1 MDTTT
6 SRDEFAPLSQGLIV
20 DFPCEPRIPLKS
32 EGAVSTAATFAPP
45 RVRISKFSQLV
56 IIPYDDMESKWYTQ
70 DEQHLFRQTRLTDI
84 RRLRDML
91 RDAAPALMCEDI
103 LYECLGI
110 ENYLT
115 PHTARRVVLK
125 KQAHSKAVLSVQM
138 THQGDHMIETLSET
152 SMKNSQWAR
161 EKAAEVAAVHA
172 SSLNY

>member
-1 MDTTT
+1 MRLLMGSLFDG
-6 SRDEFAPLSQGLIV
+6 SIV
-20 DFPCEPRIPLKS
+20 DFLCEPRVALES
-32 EGAVSTAATFAPP
+32 EGITTIAPTFAPA
-45 RVRISKFSQLV
+45 RVHFSKFSQLV

-70 DEQHLFRQTRLTDI
+70 EEEHLFRQSRLTDV

-91 RDAAPALMCEDI
+91 RDAAPALICEDI

-115 PHTARRVVLK
+115 PCTAHRVVLK
-125 KQAHSKAVLSVQM
+125 KQAHTEAILSVQM
-138 THQGDHMIETLSET
+138 IHQGDHMIETLSET

-161 EKAAEVAAVHA
+161 ERAAEVAAVHA